1 MVIQNQTNEAIERH
15 KAKLGL
21 TGDVYLVKDH
31 FIESLESHKR
41 LFPNSQAK
49 TIYEAEAERVAYEEE
64 QERIR
69 QILAEEARLKEEA
82 EEQEQETE
90 NEEEQPSEE

>member
-21 TGDVYLVKDH
+21 TGDVYLVNGH
-31 FIESLESHKR
+31 LLESLESHKR
-41 LFPNSQAK
+41 LFPESNAK
-49 TIYEAEAERVAYEEE
+49 TIFEAEAERVAYEEE

-69 QILAEEARLKEEA
+69 QILAEQEEA
-82 EEQEQETE
+82 HPEI
-90 NEEEQPSEE
+90 EEEQPEEESEE

>member
-21 TGDVYLVKDH
+21 KGDVYLVNGH
-31 FIESLESHKR
+31 LLESLESHKR
-41 LFPNSQAK
+41 LFPESKVK
-49 TIYEAEAERVAYEEE
+49 TIFEAEAERVAYEEE

-69 QILAEEARLKEEA
+69 QILAEE
-82 EEQEQETE
+82 EQQP
-90 NEEEQPSEE
+90 EEEEDEEPTEESED

>member
-21 TGDVYLVKDH
+21 TGDVYLVNDH
-31 FIESLESHKR
+31 LLESLESHKR
-41 LFPNSQAK
+41 LFPESKAT
-49 TIYEAEAERVAYEEE
+49 TIFEAEAERVAYEAE

-69 QILAEEARLKEEA
+69 QILAEEAREHA
-82 EEQEQETE
+82 EEELD
-90 NEEEQPSEE
+90 EEESTEESEE

>member
-21 TGDVYLVKDH
+21 TGDVYLVNDH
-31 FIESLESHKR
+31 LLESLESHKR
-41 LFPNSQAK
+41 LFPESKAK
-49 TIYEAEAERVAYEEE
+49 TIFEAEAERIAYEEE

-69 QILAEEARLKEEA
+69 QILAEQEE
-82 EEQEQETE
+82 EGE
-90 NEEEQPSEE
+90 EEEQPEEETNNG